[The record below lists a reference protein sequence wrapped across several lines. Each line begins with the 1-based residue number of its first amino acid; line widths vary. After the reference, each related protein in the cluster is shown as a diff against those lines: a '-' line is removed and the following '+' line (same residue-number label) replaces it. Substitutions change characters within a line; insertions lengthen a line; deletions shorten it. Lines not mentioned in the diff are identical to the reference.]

1 MRITNAEKVSRRIRE
16 NVPSRSTRFV
26 ALDVGRTC
34 RDERSDDLVSW
45 RIVRLEVEVEVKR
58 IPLAASLIDSL
69 ETESEREI
77 RGRHREEVF
86 VAVNARVAESLRPP
100 GGQRSGVRCIERN
113 HGQSHHPTPTSLHVN
128 AFRTILGNASHLLRS
143 DQRIVSAFV
152 VDQRRKSVR
161 RRYLSLGMG
170 ELAAAAVF
178 AAVAVGVVT
187 PRLEGPQD
195 SAALW
200 SALAPL
206 LVILTQAGVYWLLAR
221 GWTELESMP
230 ARLAAL
236 YRVFR
241 LLDVLLLAIAL
252 LGVVIWLPDH
262 SGTAVGV
269 VAVWA
274 FGVVEYVNYFVARL
288 AYPLRRWPFEV
299 GKWRRPQLVRDLN
312 SAR

>member
-1 MRITNAEKVSRRIRE
+1 M
-16 NVPSRSTRFV
+16 
-26 ALDVGRTC
+26 
-34 RDERSDDLVSW
+34 
-45 RIVRLEVEVEVKR
+45 
-58 IPLAASLIDSL
+58 
-69 ETESEREI
+69 
-77 RGRHREEVF
+77 
-86 VAVNARVAESLRPP
+86 
-100 GGQRSGVRCIERN
+100 
-113 HGQSHHPTPTSLHVN
+113 
-128 AFRTILGNASHLLRS
+128 
-143 DQRIVSAFV
+143 
-152 VDQRRKSVR
+152 VDQRQQSLR
-161 RRYLSLGMG
+161 RRYLGLGLG

-178 AAVAVGVVT
+178 AAVAVGVVM
-187 PRLEGPQD
+187 PRLEGSRD

-206 LVILTQAGVYWLLAR
+206 LVILVQVGVYWLLAR
-221 GWTELESMP
+221 GWVELEPMP

-241 LLDVLLLAIAL
+241 VLDVLLLAIAL

-262 SGTAVGV
+262 SGAAVGV

-299 GKWRRPQLVRDLN
+299 GRLRTPQLVRDLH